1 MHDGSFGCFSFLD
14 GFLFFFF
21 FFGLALWLGF
31 SFCGEIFREKGVGGS
46 LAAAPSSV
54 KDLHPACTH
63 GQTPLFFVESGLLNC
78 NRHWSALLS

>member
-1 MHDGSFGCFSFLD
+1 MMAVLGVFL
-14 GFLFFFF
+14 FLMVSFFFF

-63 GQTPLFFVESGLLNC
+63 GQTPLFFVEGGLLNC
-78 NRHWSALLS
+78 NRHRSTLLS